1 MIGVVTP
8 GDLLRARP
16 EDVVSEL
23 TAILDETPATLPEEA
38 DQLTRAHAVL
48 QRALQEGH

>member
-1 MIGVVTP
+1 MVTP
-8 GDLLRARP
+8 GDLVRARP
-16 EDVVSEL
+16 EDVDKHVSE
-23 TAILDETPATLPEEA
+23 ILSESPASLAAEA

>member
-1 MIGVVTP
+1 MVTP
-8 GDLLRARP
+8 GDLVRARP
-16 EDVVSEL
+16 EDVKKQL
-23 TAILDETPATLPEEA
+23 AAILDETPASLAGEA